1 MDTDQYRE
9 RVITT
14 SSAASPDIQEAGR
27 QRASTPGRNLPK
39 NVVDLQLQGPILAV
53 ASIKNALA
61 PKGILNIDEIDPP
74 LRTAEANLAGEERLF
89 EDMSPANH
97 GSCIFPTTR
106 KAKPKFPPSP
116 SWLV

>member
-39 NVVDLQLQGPILAV
+39 NVADLQLQGPILAV

-61 PKGILNIDEIDPP
+61 PKGILNIPP
-74 LRTAEANLAGEERLF
+74 LRTAKANLAGEERLF

-106 KAKPKFPPSP
+106 KAKSKSPPSP

>member
-9 RVITT
+9 RVIIT

-53 ASIKNALA
+53 ASINNALA
-61 PKGILNIDEIDPP
+61 HKVILSI
-74 LRTAEANLAGEERLF
+74 EERLF

-106 KAKPKFPPSP
+106 KAKPKSHPST

>member
-39 NVVDLQLQGPILAV
+39 NVADLQLQGPILAV
-53 ASIKNALA
+53 ASINNTLA
-61 PKGILNIDEIDPP
+61 SKGILNIDKIDP

-106 KAKPKFPPSP
+106 KAKPKSPPSP

>member
-14 SSAASPDIQEAGR
+14 CSAASPDIQEAGR

-74 LRTAEANLAGEERLF
+74 LRTAKANLAGEERLF

-106 KAKPKFPPSP
+106 KAKPKLPPSP
-116 SWLV
+116 GWLV